1 MERRYPLRNKIV
13 VVPLG
18 EIDYVFI
25 NRLAS
30 QLVSYFNIGVDVLQ
44 GAKLPQEAYN
54 EQRGQYYS
62 TVILNKLEILKS
74 SPEEKMLG
82 VVDED
87 LYIPTQNF
95 VFGEADLV
103 AKTAV
108 ISLFRL
114 KRENYEILDEEKVLF
129 SRSFKEA
136 IHLLGHLW
144 GFADCRNP
152 KCVMYLPG
160 DVSDVDRK
168 GVRFCDNCLRKVEV
182 WKR

>member
-1 MERRYPLRNKIV
+1 MERRFPLRNKIV

-30 QLVSYFNIGVDVLQ
+30 QLVSHFKMGVDILQ

-74 SPEEKMLG
+74 SPGEKMLG
-82 VVDED
+82 LVDED

-95 VFGEADLV
+95 VLGEADPV
-103 AKTAV
+103 GDAAV

-114 KRENYEILDEEKVLF
+114 KRENYEVPDEEKVLF
-129 SRSFKEA
+129 SRAFKEA
-136 IHLLGHLW
+136 IHQLGHLW
-144 GFADCRNP
+144 GFVDCRNP

-168 GVRFCDNCLRKVEV
+168 GIRFCDNCLRKVGV
-182 WKR
+182 WNK

>member
-1 MERRYPLRNKIV
+1 MERRHPLRNKIV

-18 EIDYVFI
+18 EIDYLLI

-30 QLVSYFNIGVDVLQ
+30 RLVSHFNIGVDILQ
-44 GAKLPQEAYN
+44 GARLPREAYN
-54 EQRGQYYS
+54 EQRIQYYS
-62 TVILNKLEILKS
+62 TVILSKLEILRS
-74 SPEEKMLG
+74 SPGEKMLG

-95 VFGEADLV
+95 VFGEADPV
-103 AKTAV
+103 GKAAV

-114 KRENYEILDEEKVLF
+114 KRENYEMLDEEKVLF
-129 SRSFKEA
+129 SRALKES
-136 IHLLGHLW
+136 IHQLGRLW

-152 KCVMYLPG
+152 KCVMYVP
-160 DVSDVDRK
+160 DNVTDVDRK
-168 GVRFCDNCLRKVEV
+168 GMRFCDNCLRKVRV

>member
-1 MERRYPLRNKIV
+1 MERKFPSRSKIV

-18 EIDYVFI
+18 EIDYMLV

-30 QLVSYFNIGVDVLQ
+30 QLVSYFNLGVDVLQ
-44 GAKLPQEAYN
+44 GVKLPVEAYN

-95 VFGEADLV
+95 VFGEADPIGK
-103 AKTAV
+103 AAV

-114 KRENYEILDEEKVLF
+114 KGENYEILDEEKVLF
-129 SRSFKEA
+129 SRALKEA
-136 IHLLGHLW
+136 IHHLGHLW

-152 KCVMYLPG
+152 KCVMYLPA
-160 DVSDVDRK
+160 DMSDVDRK
-168 GVRFCDNCLRKVEV
+168 GIKFCDNCLRRVEV

>member
-1 MERRYPLRNKIV
+1 MERRHPLRNKIV

-18 EIDYVFI
+18 EIDYLLI

-30 QLVSYFNIGVDVLQ
+30 RLVSHFNIGVDILQ
-44 GAKLPQEAYN
+44 GARLPREAYN

-62 TVILNKLEILKS
+62 TVILSKLEILKS
-74 SPEEKMLG
+74 SPGEKMLG

-87 LYIPTQNF
+87 LYIPTLNS
-95 VFGEADLV
+95 VFGEADPV
-103 AKTAV
+103 GKAAV

-114 KRENYEILDEEKVLF
+114 KRENYEMLDEEKVLF
-129 SRSFKEA
+129 SRALKES
-136 IHLLGHLW
+136 IHQLGRLW

-152 KCVMYLPG
+152 KCVMYLP
-160 DVSDVDRK
+160 DNVTDVDRK
-168 GVRFCDNCLRKVEV
+168 GMRFCDNCLRKVRV

>member
-1 MERRYPLRNKIV
+1 MERRHPLRNKIV

-18 EIDYVFI
+18 EIDYLLV

-30 QLVSYFNIGVDVLQ
+30 RLVSHFNIGVDILQ
-44 GAKLPQEAYN
+44 GARLPREAYN

-62 TVILNKLEILKS
+62 TVILSKLEILKS
-74 SPEEKMLG
+74 SPGEKMLG

-95 VFGEADLV
+95 VFGEADPV
-103 AKTAV
+103 GRAAV

-114 KRENYEILDEEKVLF
+114 KRENYEMLDEEKVLF
-129 SRSFKEA
+129 SRALKES
-136 IHLLGHLW
+136 IHQLGRLW

-152 KCVMYLPG
+152 KCVMYLP
-160 DVSDVDRK
+160 DNVTDVDRK
-168 GVRFCDNCLRKVEV
+168 GMRFCDNCLRKVRV
-182 WKR
+182 WKG

>member
-1 MERRYPLRNKIV
+1 MERRHPLRNKIV

-18 EIDYVFI
+18 EIDYLLV

-30 QLVSYFNIGVDVLQ
+30 RLVSHFNIGVDILQ
-44 GAKLPQEAYN
+44 GAKLPREAYN

-62 TVILNKLEILKS
+62 TVILSKLEILKS

-95 VFGEADLV
+95 VFGEADPV
-103 AKTAV
+103 GRAAV

-114 KRENYEILDEEKVLF
+114 KRENYEMLDEEKVLF
-129 SRSFKEA
+129 SRALKES
-136 IHLLGHLW
+136 IHQLGRLW

-152 KCVMYLPG
+152 KCVMYLP
-160 DVSDVDRK
+160 DNVTDVDRK
-168 GVRFCDNCLRKVEV
+168 GMRFCDNCLRKVRV